1 MMWEKYLNLRNIL
14 QYKAK
19 LKLISLF
26 ADFEHVIAFQSFF
39 AFISPIF
46 VLPYPSPVNEI
57 FPARERAIY
66 KQMLIS

>member
-1 MMWEKYLNLRNIL
+1 M
-14 QYKAK
+14 
-19 LKLISLF
+19 F

-46 VLPYPSPVNEI
+46 VLPYPSPVNET